1 MLSFLYFVH
10 KSKCC
15 CHQCEMNET
24 ALLPLSISRR
34 ITRSGFPLHILDA
47 LVRQLAD
54 LCTTLLPPPC
64 GEHILR
70 HYAAVFSFSNSMG
83 CRGRQLR
90 IIFLTNKASN
100 SAKCNTEWSRTQNA
114 ISLQSLSKRKA
125 VSTLRGLPLFA
136 LEHLISSIC
145 SKGQNTRNK
154 FKTDFQH
161 GRWLVQALLASIFVT
176 SRTM

>member
-1 MLSFLYFVH
+1 MWNERDRTVATEHLSQNHEKWFSPAYLG
-10 KSKCC
+10 C
-15 CHQCEMNET
+15 
-24 ALLPLSISRR
+24 
-34 ITRSGFPLHILDA
+34 SGAAVGGPMHNSA
-47 LVRQLAD
+47 
-54 LCTTLLPPPC
+54 TPPPC